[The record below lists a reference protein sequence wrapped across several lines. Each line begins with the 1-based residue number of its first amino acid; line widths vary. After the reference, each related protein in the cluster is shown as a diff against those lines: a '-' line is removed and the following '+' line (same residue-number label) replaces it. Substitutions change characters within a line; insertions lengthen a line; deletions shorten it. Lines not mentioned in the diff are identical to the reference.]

1 MHVATHAAAFVPA
14 LVWLGSE
21 LGASVVAIAALISI
35 PHLIQDDG
43 RPLTRYIRVV
53 KHLEARP
60 GESIFGLV
68 DQSMHLVTL
77 ALVALLAHGLS

>member
-60 GESIFGLV
+60 CTSSRWPWSRCSRTG
-68 DQSMHLVTL
+68 
-77 ALVALLAHGLS
+77 